1 MSRQTRE
8 IRKTSAGAESEAS
21 RTTIN
26 PDYDAIG
33 ALAYEL
39 WLKRGCPIGSPEEDW
54 FQAERALGRRNRSNS
69 TAA

>member
-1 MSRQTRE
+1 MSRPTRE
-8 IRKTSAGAESEAS
+8 IRKASAGAGPEAS

-39 WLKRGCPIGSPEEDW
+39 WIKRGCPIGSPEEDW
-54 FQAERALGRRNRSNS
+54 FQAEQLLARRNQSAS

>member
-8 IRKTSAGAESEAS
+8 IRKTSAGAGSEAS

-54 FQAERALGRRNRSNS
+54 FQAERLLARRNQSTS

>member
-1 MSRQTRE
+1 L
-8 IRKTSAGAESEAS
+8 EAS

-39 WLKRGCPIGSPEEDW
+39 WIKRGCPIGSPEEDW
-54 FQAERALGRRNRSNS
+54 FQAERLWARRGQSAS